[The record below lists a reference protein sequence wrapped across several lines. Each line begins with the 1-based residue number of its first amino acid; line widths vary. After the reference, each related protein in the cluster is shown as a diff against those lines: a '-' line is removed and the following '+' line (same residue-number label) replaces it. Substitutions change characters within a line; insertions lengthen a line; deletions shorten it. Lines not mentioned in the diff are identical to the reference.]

1 MFKKR
6 MLAVFLCLALITV
19 LAAGCGGGGE
29 QPSEPKPEPPAETP
43 APAPAAKI
51 GEGRTLVVGI
61 WGGPQEDLVREH
73 VIKPFEEE
81 TGATVELILGGS
93 SDRFA
98 RMYAEKDNPTMD
110 IVYLGMGQT
119 VQATHDGMILPA
131 NPAGV
136 PEYNNLYEQAKS
148 AGGYGISF
156 MAIGLMYNTETVK
169 TPPTAWKDLWKPEYK
184 GKIAPF
190 VFPGTQG
197 TGFLVMAAKVHGG
210 DEKNIDPGFEA
221 LKKLKP
227 YPAVLS
233 GIDETNLAFQQ
244 GDVWFTPQ
252 INGYVYEYKDQGGK
266 VDFVMPEE
274 GTPLAMNAAG
284 IVNGSK
290 NVDLAEIFIN
300 YHLSQGAQE
309 GFAKELFYA
318 PTNKTIV
325 LDADLA
331 AKMPYGE
338 EEVGKLMVLDDV
350 TISANQAEWAERW
363 NREILN

>member
-1 MFKKR
+1 MLTRKI
-6 MLAVFLCLALITV
+6 LAVLLCMAMLV
-19 LAAGCGGGGE
+19 LVVGCGGGGE
-29 QPSEPKPEPPAETP
+29 QPSEPEAPAEETP
-43 APAPAAKI
+43 APEPAAKI

-61 WGGPQEDLVREH
+61 WGGPQEELVREH

-81 TGATVELILGGS
+81 TGATVELVLGGS

-98 RMYAEKDNPTMD
+98 RLYAEKDNPTMD

-119 VQATHDGMILPA
+119 VQASADGVILPP

-136 PEYNNLYEQAKS
+136 PEYNNLYEQAKA
-148 AGGYGISF
+148 AGAYGVSF
-156 MAIGLMYNTETVK
+156 MAVGLMYNTETVD

-184 GKIAPF
+184 GKVAPF

-197 TGFLVMAAKVHGG
+197 TAFLVMAAKVHGG
-210 DEKNIDPGFEA
+210 DESNIDPGFEA
-221 LKKLKP
+221 LKKLQP
-227 YPAVLS
+227 YPAILS

-252 INGYVYEYKDQGGK
+252 INGYVHEYKDQGGK

-274 GTPLAMNAAG
+274 GTPLAMNSAA

-300 YHLSQGAQE
+300 YHLSQAAQE
-309 GFAKELFYA
+309 AYAEELFYA
-318 PTNKTIV
+318 PTNKTVV
-325 LDADLA
+325 LSDELA
-331 AKMPYGE
+331 SKMPYGE
-338 EEVGKLMVLDDV
+338 EQVSQLMVLDDA